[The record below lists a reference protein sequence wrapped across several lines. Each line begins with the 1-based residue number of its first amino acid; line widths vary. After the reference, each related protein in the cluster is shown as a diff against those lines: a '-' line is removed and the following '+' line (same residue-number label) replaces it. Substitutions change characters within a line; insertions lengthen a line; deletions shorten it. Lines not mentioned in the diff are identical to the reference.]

1 MLKDI
6 INAITS
12 GLSSL
17 FDTVSNLSSSIG
29 NWFVD
34 LFDNLSNL
42 FSNLGGSLGTWF
54 SDLFS
59 NLSNNFKNLFSNLT
73 NNFTNLGD
81 NLSNWLSYINP
92 SSENFLGKKII
103 ELLSDLFN
111 YLFIPTEDNVT
122 ELQETV
128 NSKFGFIDSIEL
140 AINDIKDMIENIE
153 NGTSEFTVDID
164 SKYYS
169 GEVVLFDLSWYK
181 PFKAYGDLV
190 FTGFAYVF
198 FVWRIWK
205 AIPGIINGTSSI
217 TDSFIG
223 GGNND
228 N

>member
-6 INAITS
+6 IDAITS
-12 GLSSL
+12 GITNIYNFLVNINDNVGQWFLDLCS
-17 FDTVSNLSSSIG
+17 DIG
-29 NWFVD
+29 NFFSE
-34 LFDNLSNL
+34 LGSNLSNL
-42 FSNLGGSLGTWF
+42 FSNLISNMGSN
-54 SDLFS
+54 FS
-59 NLSNNFKNLFSNLT
+59 NLGT
-73 NNFTNLGD
+73 

-92 SSENFLGKKII
+92 TSENFLGIKLI
-103 ELLSDLFN
+103 EMLSNLFN
-111 YLFIPTEDNVT
+111 YLFVPTEDTVT
-122 ELQETV
+122 ELKTTID
-128 NSKFGFIDSIEL
+128 SKFGFIDSIEL

-164 SKYYS
+164 SKYYV

-198 FVWRIWK
+198 FVWRLWK

>member
-1 MLKDI
+1 MLENI

-12 GLSSL
+12 GLSIL
-17 FDTVSNLSSSIG
+17 FDTVSNLSSSLG

-34 LFDNLSNL
+34 LFNNLSSL
-42 FSNLGGSLGTWF
+42 FSELVGSLGTWF

-140 AINDIKDMIENIE
+140 AINDIKDMLENIE
-153 NGTSEFTVDID
+153 NGTSEFTIDID
-164 SKYYS
+164 SEYYE
-169 GEVVLFDLSWYK
+169 GEVVVFDLSWYSQFK
-181 PFKAYGDLV
+181 PYGDLV

-198 FVWRIWK
+198 FIIRLWK
-205 AIPGIINGTSSI
+205 AIPGIINGVSSG
-217 TDSFIG
+217 TDTIVG
-223 GGNND
+223 GVKD
-228 N
+228 DK